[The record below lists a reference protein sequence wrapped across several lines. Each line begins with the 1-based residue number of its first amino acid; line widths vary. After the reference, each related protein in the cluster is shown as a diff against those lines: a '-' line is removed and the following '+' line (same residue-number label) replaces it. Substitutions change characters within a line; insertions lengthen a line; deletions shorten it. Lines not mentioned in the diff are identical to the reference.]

1 MAKKV
6 DLGPKPQ
13 PSPPVDVDNWVN
25 GTPASTDLVA
35 HGAGAATSRGSAH
48 EAAPAPKT
56 TQGTTQGTAPDGATM
71 KRLTIDVPE
80 SLHAQI
86 KSRCAL
92 KGVKMADEIR
102 ALLETHFL
110 PQDEA

>member
-6 DLGPKPQ
+6 ILGPKPQ
-13 PSPPVDVDNWVN
+13 QNQAANADKWVSGN
-25 GTPASTDLVA
+25 PRANSVPASEPNVPTGDTVA
-35 HGAGAATSRGSAH
+35 DASV
-48 EAAPAPKT
+48 
-56 TQGTTQGTAPDGATM
+56 M

-80 SLHAQI
+80 ALHAQI

-110 PQDEA
+110 MQEEA

>member
-6 DLGPKPQ
+6 ILGPKPQ
-13 PSPPVDVDNWVN
+13 LNRAASAEEWVSGNALPLASSAPV
-25 GTPASTDLVA
+25 PAQA
-35 HGAGAATSRGSAH
+35 PGSDSAS
-48 EAAPAPKT
+48 
-56 TQGTTQGTAPDGATM
+56 M

-80 SLHAQI
+80 ALHAQI

-110 PQDEA
+110 PPDEAPR

>member
-6 DLGPKPQ
+6 ILGPKPQ
-13 PSPPVDVDNWVN
+13 AQQKQSANADEWVN
-25 GTPASTDLVA
+25 GGLRQGDSPP
-35 HGAGAATSRGSAH
+35 GAAPG
-48 EAAPAPKT
+48 E
-56 TQGTTQGTAPDGATM
+56 TAPDAPTM

-80 SLHAQI
+80 TLHAQI

-102 ALLETHFL
+102 ALLERHFL
-110 PQDEA
+110 TQGEA